1 VAEVAIP
8 DGDTR
13 RRPETFMPATAAVLL
28 ADTDANAWAPH
39 LAFPIYVLLVLG
51 MISVLL
57 VVPRLLAKYTT
68 DSRKDIPYEC
78 GVDPIGTAQQRF
90 SVHFYLVA
98 VLFIL
103 FDIEAVFL
111 FPWAVAL
118 QDLGIAGFVEAIV
131 FVAILAL
138 GLGYAWRKGVLDWN
152 R

>member
-1 VAEVAIP
+1 MLLLEQINAVANFGAFPVYLVLVFGMITVLMVLPRVIAKSSTSKAKEVA
-8 DGDTR
+8 
-13 RRPETFMPATAAVLL
+13 
-28 ADTDANAWAPH
+28 
-39 LAFPIYVLLVLG
+39 
-51 MISVLL
+51 
-57 VVPRLLAKYTT
+57 
-68 DSRKDIPYEC
+68 YEC
-78 GVDPIGTAQQRF
+78 GVDPEGTAKQRF

-118 QDLGIAGFVEAIV
+118 QDLGWAGFLEAIV
-131 FVAILAL
+131 FVAILGL

>member
-1 VAEVAIP
+1 MIAYAL
-8 DGDTR
+8 T
-13 RRPETFMPATAAVLL
+13 PALLGSVILDAAVAPAALTES
-28 ADTDANAWAPH
+28 DDAIARYA
-39 LAFPIYVLLVLG
+39 AFPVYLILVLG
-51 MISVLL
+51 MVSVLMIA
-57 VVPRLLAKYTT
+57 PRLIARYTT
-68 DSRKDIPYEC
+68 SEGKSLPYEC
-78 GVDPIGTAQQRF
+78 GVDPIGSAKQRF

-118 QDLGIAGFVEAIV
+118 QDLGSTGFIEAIV
-131 FVAILAL
+131 FVGILGL

>member
-1 VAEVAIP
+1 
-8 DGDTR
+8 
-13 RRPETFMPATAAVLL
+13 MVLL
-28 ADTDANAWAPH
+28 EQAPS
-39 LAFPIYVLLVLG
+39 LAGYVAFPVYVLLVLG
-51 MISVLL
+51 MITVLML
-57 VVPRLLAKYTT
+57 VPRLLARYTS
-68 DSRKDIPYEC
+68 SRTKELPYEC
-78 GVDPIGTAQQRF
+78 GVDPIGTAKQRF

-118 QDLGIAGFVEAIV
+118 QDLGMVGFVEAVI

>member
-1 VAEVAIP
+1 
-8 DGDTR
+8 
-13 RRPETFMPATAAVLL
+13 MLL
-28 ADTDANAWAPH
+28 LEQNASLFGYA
-39 LAFPIYVLLVLG
+39 AFPVYLLLVLG
-51 MISVLL
+51 MVSVLMI
-57 VVPRLLAKYTT
+57 VPRLLGRYTSSAAKET
-68 DSRKDIPYEC
+68 PYEC
-78 GVDPIGTAQQRF
+78 GVDPVGTAKQRF

-118 QDLGIAGFVEAIV
+118 QDIGAAGFIEALV

-138 GLGYAWRKGVLDWN
+138 GLGYAWRKGALDWY

>member
-1 VAEVAIP
+1 
-8 DGDTR
+8 
-13 RRPETFMPATAAVLL
+13 MVLL
-28 ADTDANAWAPH
+28 QQAPQ
-39 LAFPIYVLLVLG
+39 LAGYVAFPVYVLLVVG
-51 MISVLL
+51 MIAVLMVL
-57 VVPRLLAKYTT
+57 PRLIARSSTSPAKEV
-68 DSRKDIPYEC
+68 PYEC
-78 GVDPIGTAQQRF
+78 GVDPVGTAKQRF

-118 QDLGIAGFVEAIV
+118 QDIGIAGFVEAVV

>member
-1 VAEVAIP
+1 
-8 DGDTR
+8 
-13 RRPETFMPATAAVLL
+13 MPAPTAVLL
-28 ADTDANAWAPH
+28 AENPASVWAP
-39 LAFPIYVLLVLG
+39 LVSFPIYVVLVLG

-57 VVPRLLAKYTT
+57 ILPRLIAKYTT
-68 DSRKDIPYEC
+68 DRAKETPYEC
-78 GVDPIGTAQQRF
+78 GVDPVGTAKQRF

-118 QDLGIAGFVEAIV
+118 QDLGMAGFVEAIV
-131 FVAILAL
+131 FVAILGL
-138 GLGYAWRKGVLDWN
+138 GLGYAWRKGALDWN